1 MELFAMILIN
11 TVNALLSVIEICMLV
26 RAVLS
31 FLPIKDDNPFLLF
44 TVMVTEPIIAPIRAL
59 FEHFGWFHNL
69 PIDISFLVGCVLL
82 SVVSTLL
89 MVLV

>member
-59 FEHFGWFHNL
+59 FEHFGWFRNL

>member
-1 MELFAMILIN
+1 
-11 TVNALLSVIEICMLV
+11 MLV

-59 FEHFGWFHNL
+59 FEHFGWFRNL